1 MDVGVSIEFHQAD
14 GPHFLISKVGQQYQ
28 AVKGDC
34 STNPS
39 EEKGEGLLHVKREL
53 QLSWR
58 EGERHNEGEN
68 VLHRCHGLPSVKTKQ
83 KPKAKDPIDIVHRS

>member
-28 AVKGDC
+28 AVKGVC

-39 EEKGEGLLHVKREL
+39 EEKGEGLLHVKRENC
-53 QLSWR
+53 SY
-58 EGERHNEGEN
+58 
-68 VLHRCHGLPSVKTKQ
+68 HGG
-83 KPKAKDPIDIVHRS
+83 KATQWG